1 MNSDQIQ
8 RFVFDDTDIRGA
20 IVQLDRSFFELLGR
34 HEYPPA
40 VAHLMG
46 EALAAACLMSTSLKF
61 DGVLSLQTRGDQGL
75 RVLQAECAQSFHV
88 RGIARYDDVAL
99 GASDASTFRE
109 LLGDGVMALTLEP
122 ANAAHYQGVVPL
134 SGDTLAECL
143 AAYFEQSE
151 QLATRFW
158 LFTQGERCA
167 GLMLQQLPMQQVR
180 DADEREEQWQHLLH
194 LASTITGQELLALP
208 VQTILHRL
216 FNQEA
221 VRVFEPATVQF
232 RCGCSHDRI
241 LRALAMLPR
250 EEIQSMLDDDG
261 EARANCE
268 FCHAAYVV
276 SGDQLRALLLDAGA
290 HRLH

>member
-34 HEYPPA
+34 HEYPAP
-40 VAHLMG
+40 VAGLLG

-61 DGVLSLQTRGDQGL
+61 DGVLSLQARGDRGL
-75 RVLQAECAQSFHV
+75 RLLQAECAQSFDV
-88 RGIARYDDVAL
+88 RGIARYD
-99 GASDASTFRE
+99 SDAVAELDAASFRQ

-122 ANAAHYQGVVPL
+122 ATGRPYQGIVPL
-134 SGDTLAECL
+134 AGDSLAECL
-143 AAYFEQSE
+143 ACYFEQSE

-167 GLMLQQLPMQQVR
+167 GMLLQQLPAQLVR
-180 DADEREEQWQHLLH
+180 DADERDEQWQHLLH
-194 LASTITGQELLALP
+194 LASTITGQELLTLP
-208 VQTILHRL
+208 ATTILQRL

-221 VRVFEPATVQF
+221 VRVFDPASIRF
-232 RCGCSHDRI
+232 RCGCSHERI
-241 LRALAMLPR
+241 MRALAMLPR
-250 EEIQSMLDDDG
+250 DDIQSMLDDDG
-261 EARANCE
+261 EARITCE

-276 SGDQLRALLLDAGA
+276 SGDELQALLQDAGA

>member
-8 RFVFDDTDIRGA
+8 RFVFDGTDIRGA

-34 HEYPPA
+34 HEYPA
-40 VAHLMG
+40 KVSHLLG

-61 DGVLSLQTRGDQGL
+61 DGVLSLQARGSRGL

-88 RGIARYDDVAL
+88 RGIARYDAEAL
-99 GASDASTFRE
+99 QAAEADGFGE
-109 LLGDGVMALTLEP
+109 LLGDGVLALTLEP
-122 ANAAHYQGVVPL
+122 AHGSHYQGIVPL
-134 SGDTLAECL
+134 AGDTLAQCL
-143 AAYFEQSE
+143 ASYFEQSE
-151 QLATRFW
+151 QLATQFW

-167 GLMLQQLPMQQVR
+167 GLMLQQLPAQQVR
-180 DADEREEQWQHLLH
+180 DVDERDEQWQHLLH
-194 LASTITGQELLALP
+194 LASTITDQELLALP
-208 VQTILHRL
+208 VHTILQRL
-216 FNQEA
+216 FHEET
-221 VRVFEPATVQF
+221 VRVFDPAAVQF

-268 FCHAAYVV
+268 FCHASYLVT
-276 SGDQLRALLLDAGA
+276 GDQLRALLQDAGV

>member
-40 VAHLMG
+40 VAHLLG

-61 DGVLSLQTRGDQGL
+61 DGVLSLQARGDRGL

-88 RGIARYDDVAL
+88 RGIARYDAATLDAA
-99 GASDASTFRE
+99 GATTFRE

-122 ANAAHYQGVVPL
+122 ANAAHYQGIVPL
-134 SGDTLAECL
+134 SGDALAECL

-151 QLATRFW
+151 QLATQFW

-167 GLMLQQLPMQQVR
+167 GLMLQQLPAQQVR
-180 DADEREEQWQHLLH
+180 DADERDEQWQHLLH
-194 LASTITGQELLALP
+194 LASTITEQELLALP

-216 FNQEA
+216 FNQES

-276 SGDQLRALLLDAGA
+276 TGDQLQALLRDAGV

>member
-8 RFVFDDTDIRGA
+8 RFIFEGTDVRGA

-34 HEYPPA
+34 HEYPLV
-40 VAHLMG
+40 VAHLLG

-61 DGVLSLQTRGDQGL
+61 DGVLSLQARGDRGL
-75 RVLQAECAQSFHV
+75 RVLQAECSQSFHV
-88 RGIARYDDVAL
+88 RGIARYDADVEA
-99 GASDASTFRE
+99 AQVSTFRE
-109 LLGDGVMALTLEP
+109 LLGEGVMALTLEP
-122 ANAAHYQGVVPL
+122 ANGAHYQGIVPL
-134 SGDTLAECL
+134 AGATLAESL

-158 LFTQGERCA
+158 LVAQGERCA
-167 GLMLQQLPMQQVR
+167 GLMLQQLPPQQVR
-180 DADEREEQWQHLLH
+180 DASEREEQWQLLH
-194 LASTITGQELLALP
+194 LASTITEEELLALP
-208 VQTILHRL
+208 VHTILQRL
-216 FNQEA
+216 FNQET
-221 VRVFEPATVQF
+221 VRVFDPATVQF

-276 SGDQLRALLLDAGA
+276 TGDQLRALLADAGV

>member
-1 MNSDQIQ
+1 MNNDQIQ
-8 RFVFDDTDIRGA
+8 RFVFDGTDIRGA

-34 HEYPPA
+34 HEYPVR
-40 VAHLMG
+40 VAQLLG

-61 DGVLSLQTRGDQGL
+61 DGVLSLQARGDQGL

-88 RGIARYDDVAL
+88 RGIARYDEAAMESA
-99 GASDASTFRE
+99 GATTFRE
-109 LLGDGVMALTLEP
+109 LLGEGVLALTLEP
-122 ANAAHYQGVVPL
+122 ASGTHYQGIVPL
-134 SGDTLAECL
+134 AGDTLADCL
-143 AAYFEQSE
+143 ASYFEQSE

-158 LFTQGERCA
+158 LCTQGERCA
-167 GLMLQQLPMQQVR
+167 GLMLQQLPPQHVR

-194 LASTITGQELLALP
+194 LASTITESELLALP

-216 FNQEA
+216 FNQEM
-221 VRVFEPATVQF
+221 VRVFDPAIVQF

-276 SGDQLRALLLDAGA
+276 TGEQLRALLQDAGV

>member
-8 RFVFDDTDIRGA
+8 RFIFEGTDVRGA

-34 HEYPPA
+34 HEYPSA
-40 VAHLMG
+40 VANLLG

-61 DGVLSLQTRGDQGL
+61 DGVLSLQARGDQGL
-75 RVLQAECAQSFHV
+75 RVLQAESAQSFHV
-88 RGIARYDDVAL
+88 RGIARYNAEALEDVEAT
-99 GASDASTFRE
+99 TFRD
-109 LLGDGVMALTLEP
+109 LLGEGVMALTLEP
-122 ANAAHYQGVVPL
+122 ANGAHYQGIVPL
-134 SGDTLAECL
+134 EGDTLAECL
-143 AAYFEQSE
+143 ASYFEQSE

-167 GLMLQQLPMQQVR
+167 GLMLQQLPSQQVP
-180 DADEREEQWQHLLH
+180 DADERDEQWQHLLH
-194 LASTITGQELLALP
+194 LASTITEKELLALP

-216 FNQEA
+216 FNQET
-221 VRVFEPATVQF
+221 VRVFDPAAVQF

-250 EEIQSMLDDDG
+250 EELQSMLEEDG

-276 SGDQLRALLLDAGA
+276 TGDQLQALLQDAGV